1 MDDYDFEE
9 EYVYEEQRDEGR
21 FEAEYGAFARTEF
34 ERARTVEEIAAEA
47 GVIAS
52 RRRGEVIRDP
62 VFKFYVYV
70 NAVFHRL
77 VEEGYL
83 RNVKREEVTGLL
95 ESIRNVPS
103 PQYKNPEVF
112 VLGYSVGK
120 SGSIDEKQFKY
131 LLPRLSSISAN
142 LIIKPMDLL
151 RYANLW
157 TNLSQMN
164 WLA

>member
-1 MDDYDFEE
+1 MDDYDFDE
-9 EYVYEEQRDEGR
+9 EYVYHEQEEEGR
-21 FEAEYGAFARTEF
+21 FEAEYGAFGRTEF

-47 GVIAS
+47 GIIAS
-52 RRRGEVIRDP
+52 RRRGQVIRDP

-83 RNVKREEVTGLL
+83 PNVKRDEVTALL
-95 ESIRNVPS
+95 ESIRNVS
-103 PQYKNPEVF
+103 TPQYKNPEAF

-120 SGSIDEKQFKY
+120 SGSINEKQFKY
-131 LLPRLSSISAN
+131 LLPRLASVGN
-142 LIIKPMDLL
+142 LTIKPMDLL

-157 TNLSQMN
+157 TK
-164 WLA
+164 LAHN